1 MRLGVNTGV
10 VLVGNMGSDARMEYT
25 VMGDAVNLA
34 SRVEGAN
41 KPFHTEV
48 MMTERTF
55 EMTKDVVEW
64 RELDLLRVK
73 GKKHGVR
80 VYEVMAARKGELSE
94 LKQQVREAYNEGLR
108 AYQGRD
114 WAAAS
119 AAFARALAI
128 DKTDGP
134 SLLYRGRAEEFL
146 TNPPPADWDGVYEME
161 TK

>member
-1 MRLGVNTGV
+1 
-10 VLVGNMGSDARMEYT
+10 
-25 VMGDAVNLA
+25 MGDAVNLA

-48 MMTERTF
+48 MMTERTY
-55 EMTKDVVEW
+55 EMVKDIVEW

-73 GKKHGVR
+73 GKKQGIR

-94 LKQQVREAYNEGLR
+94 LRQQVREAYNEGLE
-108 AYQGRD
+108 AYKRRD
-114 WAAAS
+114 WAAAA
-119 AAFARALAI
+119 AAFTRTLSI

-134 SLLYRGRAEEFL
+134 SQLYLERAEEFL
-146 TNPPPADWDGVYEME
+146 KDPPPADWDGVYEMK